1 VYNSFNPNT
10 KLYNSSRFKLGKVA
24 EECKVK
30 EESLS
35 NNFNN
40 YLAKEDKYKLDS
52 NNKSSADLKGLDKK
66 AEVIDFKRFS
76 SNNKE
81 ITDFKEF
88 SN

>member
-30 EESLS
+30 EESLGD
-35 NNFNN
+35 NLNN
-40 YLAKEDKYKLDS
+40 YLTKEDKYKLNS
-52 NNKSSADLKGLDKK
+52 NNKGSTDLKGLDKK
-66 AEVIDFKRFS
+66 AEVTDFKGFS
-76 SNNKE
+76 SNNE
-81 ITDFKEF
+81 EMTDFKGF

>member
-30 EESLS
+30 EESLG
-35 NNFNN
+35 NNLNTYYAGNN
-40 YLAKEDKYKLDS
+40 KYKLDS
-52 NNKSSADLKGLDKK
+52 NNKTSADLKGLDKK

-76 SNNKE
+76 NRE
-81 ITDFKEF
+81 IIDFKGF

>member
-24 EECKVK
+24 KECKVK
-30 EESLS
+30 EESLGD
-35 NNFNN
+35 NLNN
-40 YLAKEDKYKLDS
+40 YLAKEDKYKLNS
-52 NNKSSADLKGLDKK
+52 NNKGSVDLKGLDKK
-66 AEVIDFKRFS
+66 AEVTDFKRFS

-81 ITDFKEF
+81 ITDFKGF

>member
-24 EECKVK
+24 KECKVK

-35 NNFNN
+35 NNLNN
-40 YLAKEDKYKLDS
+40 YLAKEDEYKLNS
-52 NNKSSADLKGLDKK
+52 NNKGNIDLKGLDKK

-81 ITDFKEF
+81 IIDFKKF